1 MADTNN
7 ERVGKALDLL
17 KEGLSPFVAREMKTA
32 LSSSQV
38 SASDLRRFTTDPMLS
53 KRPVAEWD
61 VAGLLALM
69 WETWNQVFRE
79 ILGPAERGYV
89 GELRGHRTRWA
100 HQEPFS
106 TDDAYRALDSTYRL
120 LTSISAPE
128 AGEIEKMKM
137 ELLRLRF
144 AEQARTQRRRTTS
157 PVAESQTVSGLPA
170 WREIVSP
177 HQDVAGGQYQ
187 QAEFA
192 ADLWQVY
199 LGEAVAEYQDP
210 AEFYRRTFLT
220 DSLRRLLINAVKRLS
235 ANEGDPVVQLQTN
248 FGGGKTHS
256 MLALFHL
263 FSGSPHGQLSGVDD
277 LMQEAGTSQ
286 LPAVNRVVLVGNRI
300 SPGNPIVKG
309 DGTEVRTLWGELA
322 WQLGLAS
329 GGEEEARKAYE
340 RVRADDERATNPGD
354 TLRELLNEY
363 GPSLILIDEWVAY
376 ARQLHDESDLP
387 AGSFETQFTFAQAL
401 SESAKLANNCLLV
414 ISLPASE
421 ATDAT
426 EAVEVGGV
434 RGRESLN
441 SLRNVIGRVESPWR
455 SASAEES
462 FEIVRRRLFQPI
474 TDEANFVLRD
484 NVARAYGDLYRKN
497 RQEFPPECGET
508 AYEDRIKAAYPIHPE
523 VFERLYTDWS
533 TLQNFQRTRG
543 VLRLMAAVIHS
554 LWENGDRSP
563 LIMPANVLLDEPS
576 VQSELN
582 HYLPDN
588 WPPVIERDIDGPNSL
603 SSRTD
608 GEVPNLGRYSAC
620 RRVARTIFLGSA
632 PTPSVANQGLEDRR
646 IKLGCVNPG
655 ESAALYGDAMRRLA
669 STATYLYQDGTRYW
683 YSTQPTVT
691 TLADSRAEEYRRDR
705 DKVDKEIKKRLDED
719 LKTRGDFKGVHVFPD
734 SGQDVQDDHD
744 ARLVVLGPSYPHA
757 REQEGDTR
765 AVSAAKAI
773 WEYRGSTPRL
783 FRNTLAFLTAD
794 QARLDDLDDAVRRY
808 LAWESI
814 LADRERLDLP
824 PHQVKQAETR
834 KQESD
839 NAVRGR
845 IGETYQWLLVP
856 KQSSPTDEV
865 KWEAIRLSGQGA
877 LADRASRRM
886 RSDELLITSFA
897 GTRLRMELDKIPLWR
912 GEHVSIRQ
920 LIEDFCRYSYLPRLQ
935 EPKVLL
941 DAVRGGISLLTWEQD
956 TFAYAESY
964 DEAAGRYRGL
974 RSMESISLSD
984 ADPGLVVRPDVA
996 RRQLVAEAVPV
1007 ERPVEGVG
1015 IVDIPRPGEP
1025 GEAPSTPGSE
1035 PPIPPAQP
1043 KAKRYHG
1050 SVKLDATRVGRDASQ
1065 IADEVIAHLSGLLG
1079 ADVKLTL
1086 EIEANIPDG
1095 TPEQVIRIVTEN
1107 SRTLKFDDSGFEN
1120 E

>member
-89 GELRGHRTRWA
+89 GELRGHRTKWA

-106 TDDAYRALDSTYRL
+106 TDDAYRALDSTHRL

-157 PVAESQTVSGLPA
+157 TVAENQTVSGLPA

-199 LGEAVAEYQDP
+199 LGDGVAEYQDP

-286 LPAVNRVVLVGNRI
+286 LPSVNRVVLVGNRI
-300 SPGNPIVKG
+300 SPGNPVVKA

-329 GGEEEARKAYE
+329 GGEGEARKAYE
-340 RVRADDERATNPGD
+340 RVRADDEWATNPGD

-401 SESAKLANNCLLV
+401 SESAKLASNCLLV

-603 SSRTD
+603 PSRTD

-620 RRVARTIFLGSA
+620 RRVARAIFLGSA
-632 PTPSVANQGLEDRR
+632 PTPSVANQGLEGRR
-646 IKLGCVNPG
+646 VKLGCVNPG
-655 ESAALYGDAMRRLA
+655 ESASLYGDAMRRLA

-691 TLADSRAEEYRRDR
+691 TLAEGRAEEYRHDR
-705 DKVDKEIKKRLDED
+705 DKVDREIRGRLDGD
-719 LKTRGDFKGVHVFPD
+719 LKTRGDFRGVHVFPD
-734 SGQDVQDDHD
+734 SGQDVQDDHY
-744 ARLVVLGPSYPHA
+744 ARLVVLGPGYPHA

-765 AVSAAKAI
+765 AVSASKAI
-773 WEYRGSTPRL
+773 WEFRGSTPRL
-783 FRNTLAFLTAD
+783 FRNALAFLAAD
-794 QARLDDLDDAVRRY
+794 QARLDDLEEAVRRY
-808 LAWESI
+808 LAWDSI
-814 LADRERLDLP
+814 LAD
-824 PHQVKQAETR
+824 H
-834 KQESD
+834 
-839 NAVRGR
+839 
-845 IGETYQWLLVP
+845 
-856 KQSSPTDEV
+856 
-865 KWEAIRLSGQGA
+865 
-877 LADRASRRM
+877 
-886 RSDELLITSFA
+886 
-897 GTRLRMELDKIPLWR
+897 GTRAFLDSRCMP
-912 GEHVSIRQ
+912 H
-920 LIEDFCRYSYLPRLQ
+920 
-935 EPKVLL
+935 
-941 DAVRGGISLLTWEQD
+941 
-956 TFAYAESY
+956 
-964 DEAAGRYRGL
+964 
-974 RSMESISLSD
+974 
-984 ADPGLVVRPDVA
+984 
-996 RRQLVAEAVPV
+996 
-1007 ERPVEGVG
+1007 
-1015 IVDIPRPGEP
+1015 
-1025 GEAPSTPGSE
+1025 
-1035 PPIPPAQP
+1035 
-1043 KAKRYHG
+1043 KRYFPG
-1050 SVKLDATRVGRDASQ
+1050 D
-1065 IADEVIAHLSGLLG
+1065 
-1079 ADVKLTL
+1079 
-1086 EIEANIPDG
+1086 
-1095 TPEQVIRIVTEN
+1095 
-1107 SRTLKFDDSGFEN
+1107 
-1120 E
+1120 